1 MRFHLNGSISSQP
14 YPSSWCKS
22 SWRTSRFDIL
32 EIGLLKR
39 AWNILSHSVPF
50 FFDMW
55 STFLLFFSFF
65 FFLIISIVYLQ
76 KWEESTSYSLILKN
90 PISRLIIHLGI
101 LIQMLFSQHYHDVTD
116 YNWLIRKEA
125 MPKLEEGTTLKYYLC
140 SAKERP
146 AGELPL
152 RNYFFSKPNR
162 DAEKSVQ
169 SALSHTSVDCTH
181 AINSFIVCC

>member
-1 MRFHLNGSISSQP
+1 
-14 YPSSWCKS
+14 
-22 SWRTSRFDIL
+22 
-32 EIGLLKR
+32 
-39 AWNILSHSVPF
+39 
-50 FFDMW
+50 
-55 STFLLFFSFF
+55 
-65 FFLIISIVYLQ
+65 
-76 KWEESTSYSLILKN
+76 
-90 PISRLIIHLGI
+90 
-101 LIQMLFSQHYHDVTD
+101 
-116 YNWLIRKEA
+116 
-125 MPKLEEGTTLKYYLC
+125 MPKLEEGMTLKYYLF